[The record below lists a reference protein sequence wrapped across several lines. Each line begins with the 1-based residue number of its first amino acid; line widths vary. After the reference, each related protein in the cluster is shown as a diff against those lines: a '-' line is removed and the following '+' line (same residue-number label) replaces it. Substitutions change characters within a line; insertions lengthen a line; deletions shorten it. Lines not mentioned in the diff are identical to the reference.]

1 MKSYFQM
8 TFSLPS
14 TSCLRKVPNIAR
26 GRGGDRK
33 GNKQLPWTA
42 KGKQVRIDSLV
53 RQNVSIKESMKFSK
67 LSCCNDEIV
76 WEMKSSLDY

>member
-1 MKSYFQM
+1 MM
-8 TFSLPS
+8 FSLPLPS
-14 TSCLRKVPNIAR
+14 SLLKLPNVAR

-33 GNKQLPWTA
+33 GNKQLTWTG

-67 LSCCNDEIV
+67 LSCCNDETV
-76 WEMKSSLDY
+76 WEMKSYLDY

>member
-1 MKSYFQM
+1 MM
-8 TFSLPS
+8 FSLLLPAS
-14 TSCLRKVPNIAR
+14 LLKLPNVAR

-33 GNKQLPWTA
+33 GNKTYHGLQ

-76 WEMKSSLDY
+76 WEMKSYLDY